1 MGWKNN
7 QCKEDREE
15 EASLILVLRVCAG
28 DVDNMDTTKLT
39 VPPIH
44 GNSHLRGGGGGRV
57 GSSPPRAVYTCV
69 NLNYASHLP
78 LSGKFEKTIGLLGQ
92 MQSQ

>member
-1 MGWKNN
+1 MEKNN

-44 GNSHLRGGGGGRV
+44 GNSHLRGGRGESWQHV
-57 GSSPPRAVYTCV
+57 TVHESAV
-69 NLNYASHLP
+69 S
-78 LSGKFEKTIGLLGQ
+78 F
-92 MQSQ
+92 